1 MDFRYFMGR
10 IGQSLLTIFG
20 AITVVFLILR
30 LTPGDPAQIMLGDYA
45 TPQLVAQVRHQWGLD
60 QPLVTQYVLYMQH
73 VVTGNF
79 GHSFVLQQ
87 DVGSV
92 IASSVYY
99 TLVLALAAMLVTC
112 LIGIPLGLI
121 AARKRNSLAD
131 YVSML
136 IAMLGIATPDFALGL
151 VMVYALSYKLGWFP
165 VQGAGTSGDYLGE
178 LHHLILPALALG
190 IRSAALVAR
199 TTRSAML
206 EVLGEDHVRTARA
219 KGLAEPVVIRSHV
232 WRNALIPILTILG
245 IYFGQVLGGAT
256 VIEIVFGRPGL
267 GKLLIG
273 AILAR
278 DYPLSQGLIVVF
290 LTGVVTVN
298 LITDLLYGFVDP
310 RLRTA

>member
-1 MDFRYFMGR
+1 MGLRYFAGR
-10 IGQSLLTIFG
+10 IGQSLLTILG
-20 AITVVFLILR
+20 AVTVVFLVLR

-45 TPQLVAQVRHQWGLD
+45 TPELVATIHHQWGLD
-60 QPLVTQYVLYMQH
+60 KPIATQYFLYMEH
-73 VVTGNF
+73 VLTGNF
-79 GHSFVLQQ
+79 GHSYVLQQ
-87 DVGSV
+87 DVGAL
-92 IASSVYY
+92 ILSSVQY
-99 TLVLALAAMLVTC
+99 TLALALAAMVITC
-112 LIGIPLGLI
+112 VVGIPLGLI
-121 AARKRNSLAD
+121 AAQKRNSVAD

-136 IAMLGIATPDFALGL
+136 IAMFGIATPDFALAL
-151 VMVYALSYKLGWFP
+151 VIIYVLSYKLSWFP
-165 VQGAGTSGDYLGE
+165 VQGAGNSGDYVGE
-178 LHHLILPALALG
+178 LHHLILPAFALG

-219 KGLAEPVVIRSHV
+219 KGLAERVVIRSHV

-273 AILAR
+273 SILAR

-290 LTGVVTVN
+290 LIGVVVVN
-298 LITDLLYGFVDP
+298 LITDVLYGFVDP
-310 RLRTA
+310 RLRSA